1 MFLINISL
9 FVKVSAVYAATNN
22 QVVDNEYLTGHWQQ
36 PLNALHQDKPTEKH
50 RLSSDSCRDC
60 HQRITNEWQASLHAK
75 AMGPGILGQLKNH
88 LVGQTNSPE
97 KNFEHKQPH
106 KQQLKQPKCLIC
118 HAPLVEQAITVDLL
132 TNKNNILAKEG
143 INCASC
149 HIRSGDIFSLEK
161 LSLKKLSSVN
171 QHNSQ
176 QPLQAQH
183 QNLSLSSEISASD
196 KFNQALFCASCHQF
210 PASGRKLNG
219 KLLQNTYVEWKSSPF
234 AAQGIVCQDCHMP
247 AGRHLWRGIH
257 DKDMVLRGVTIAVDM
272 AVNEKVRSA
281 TEPASVKASLTLTN
295 TGVGHYFPTYVTPRV
310 IVEVF
315 QQSLQGEI
323 IKGSYQSDEI
333 MRAVSLDLV
342 DEYFDARLAPN
353 ESLTL
358 NYQRAKSALAKSI
371 VFSVRVEPDYFYR
384 NFYQASLDNDPSS
397 IGSADLRRA
406 LENSEKSPYI
416 LFEKIIHL

>member
-1 MFLINISL
+1 
-9 FVKVSAVYAATNN
+9 VKVSVVYAATNN

-36 PLNALHQDKPTEKH
+36 PLNALHKDKPIAKQM
-50 RLSSDSCRDC
+50 LSADGCRDC
-60 HQRITNEWQASLHAK
+60 HQAINNDWQASLHAK
-75 AMGPGILGQLKNH
+75 AMGPGILGQLKNY
-88 LVGQTNSPE
+88 LAGQINLSEENSV
-97 KNFEHKQPH
+97 HKQKHKQKH
-106 KQQLKQPKCLIC
+106 KQQLSQQIKQPKCLIC
-118 HAPLVEQAITVDLL
+118 HAPLTEQAITIDLL
-132 TNKNNILAKEG
+132 TNKNNTLAKEG

-149 HIRSGDIFSLEK
+149 HIRSGDVFSLEK

-176 QPLQAQH
+176 QTLQAQH

-219 KLLQNTYVEWKSSPF
+219 KLLQNTYIEWKNSPF
-234 AAQGIVCQDCHMP
+234 AEQGIVCQDCHMP

-272 AVNEKVRSA
+272 AVNEKVRST

-310 IVEVF
+310 IVERF
-315 QQSLQGEI
+315 QQNSQGEI

-397 IGSADLRRA
+397 IGSADLRKA
-406 LENSEKSPYI
+406 LKNSEKSSYI
-416 LFEKIIHL
+416 LFEKTIHL